1 MSLIKFELKNDH
13 VKLVKQLRFTKGKGI
28 TINAADEFGSPFGG
42 DNLYEDMD
50 IILSGKPE
58 VNFDPL
64 GEPEPLEMEIITL
77 YQKLYDELP
86 TALEVIL
93 NLNTFEL
100 GHYKRKHHQRGHWR
114 AYTPKIES

>member
-1 MSLIKFELKNDH
+1 MSLIKFELTEDH
-13 VKLVKQLRFTKGKGI
+13 LKLVRNLRFNRGKGI
-28 TINAADEFGSPFGG
+28 TINANDEFGSPFGG

-50 IILSGKPE
+50 IILAGNRQ

-64 GEPEPLEMEIITL
+64 GEPDPLEADVIEK

-93 NLNTFEL
+93 NYGTFEA
-100 GHYKRKHHQRGHWR
+100 GHYKRKYHQRGIWKK
-114 AYTPKIES
+114 YTPKVTT